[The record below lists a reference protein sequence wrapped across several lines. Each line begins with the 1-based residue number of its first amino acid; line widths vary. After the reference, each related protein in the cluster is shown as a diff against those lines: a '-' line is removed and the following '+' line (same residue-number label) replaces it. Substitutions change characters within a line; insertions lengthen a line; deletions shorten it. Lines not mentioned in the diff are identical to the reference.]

1 MHNRFIFPVLI
12 LFSLLSF
19 GQEKPLDTIV
29 GKVVNAANDKPL
41 QGANIININTVR
53 GTTTDQEGDFK
64 IRAKMND
71 TLYFSYLGF
80 RNMQVKVTKDWI
92 KFGDVRI
99 KMTEKAI
106 ALEEVTVRNIKL
118 TGYLEIDARNIP
130 IYDTYRYQISGLDY
144 GYEAGDKDKSSF
156 AETVESITNPADLL
170 YNIFGNRPKQMKRIQ
185 KMKEDKQI
193 REVLQDKYDRETLA
207 AVLQVNKGTIEEIL
221 KSCNFSKK
229 FVEEANDLQ
238 VLDALGSCYQDY
250 KAIKR

>member
-1 MHNRFIFPVLI
+1 MYNRFIFSVLI
-12 LFSLLSF
+12 LFSLQSF
-19 GQEKPLDTIV
+19 GQNKSLDTNV

-53 GTTTDQEGDFK
+53 GTTTNQKGDFN

-92 KFGDVRI
+92 KYGDVRI

-130 IYDTYRYQISGLDY
+130 IYDTYRYQISGLEY

-221 KSCNFSKK
+221 KSCNFSKS
-229 FVEEANDLQ
+229 FVEQANDLQ

>member
-1 MHNRFIFPVLI
+1 MLRHFLFFGLI
-12 LFSLLSF
+12 LCSMFGFS
-19 GQEKPLDTIV
+19 QENQLDTIV
-29 GKVVNAANDKPL
+29 GKVVNAANEKPL
-41 QGANIININTVR
+41 QGANIININTVK
-53 GTTTDQEGDFK
+53 GTTTGQDGEFRIK
-64 IRAKMND
+64 AKMND

-80 RNMQVKVTKDWI
+80 RNMQVKVTQDWL
-92 KFGDVRI
+92 KYGDVKI

-130 IYDTYRYQISGLDY
+130 IYDTYRYQISGLEY

-170 YNIFGNRPKQMKRIQ
+170 YNIFGKRPKQMKRIQ
-185 KMKEDKQI
+185 QMKEDKEI

-207 AVLQVNKGTIEEIL
+207 AVLQVNKATIEEIL

-238 VLDALGSCYQDY
+238 VLEAMGSCYQDY

>member
-1 MHNRFIFPVLI
+1 MRKQFFFPVLI
-12 LFSLLSF
+12 FCSILGF
-19 GQEKPLDTIV
+19 GQEKELDTIV

-41 QGANIININTVR
+41 QGANIININTVK
-53 GTTTDQEGDFK
+53 GTTTAEDGDFR
-64 IRAKMND
+64 IRARMND

-92 KFGDVRI
+92 KYGDVRI

-185 KMKEDKQI
+185 KMKEDKEI

-221 KSCNFSKK
+221 KSCNFSKN
-229 FVEEANDLQ
+229 FVEQANDLQ

>member
-1 MHNRFIFPVLI
+1 MLRQFLFFSLI
-12 LFSLLSF
+12 LCPLLGFS
-19 GQEKPLDTIV
+19 QENQLDTIV
-29 GKVVNAANDKPL
+29 GKVVNAANEKPL
-41 QGANIININTVR
+41 QGANIININTVK
-53 GTTTDQEGDFK
+53 GTTTSQEGDFR

-71 TLYFSYLGF
+71 TLYFSYLGY
-80 RNMQVKVTKDWI
+80 RNMQVKVTKDWL
-92 KFGDVRI
+92 KYGDVKI

-106 ALEEVTVRNIKL
+106 ALEEVTVKNIKL

-185 KMKEDKQI
+185 RMKDNKNI
-193 REVLQDKYDRETLA
+193 RNLLQDKYDRETLA
-207 AVLQVNKGTIEEIL
+207 AVLQINKTTIEEIL
-221 KSCNFSKK
+221 KRCNFSRK
-229 FVEEANDLQ
+229 FVQEANDLQ
-238 VLDALGSCYQDY
+238 VLDAMGSCYEDY

>member
-1 MHNRFIFPVLI
+1 MYNRFIFLLLI
-12 LFSLLSF
+12 LFSLQSF
-19 GQEKPLDTIV
+19 GQKKSLDTIV

-53 GTTTDQEGDFK
+53 GTTTNQKGDFN
-64 IRAKMND
+64 ISAKMND

-92 KFGDVRI
+92 KYGDVRI

-221 KSCNFSKK
+221 KSCNFSKS
-229 FVEEANDLQ
+229 FVEQANDLQ

>member
-1 MHNRFIFPVLI
+1 MHKRFLFPVLI
-12 LFSLLSF
+12 LFTLLGF
-19 GQEKPLDTIV
+19 GQEKQLDTIV

-41 QGANIININTVR
+41 QGANIININTVK
-53 GTTTDQEGDFK
+53 GTTTDENGDFK

-92 KFGDVRI
+92 KYGDVRI

-156 AETVESITNPADLL
+156 AETVESITNPANLL

-185 KMKEDKQI
+185 KMKENKEI

-221 KSCNFSKK
+221 KSCNFSKS
-229 FVEEANDLQ
+229 FVEQANDLQ

>member
-1 MHNRFIFPVLI
+1 MLRQFLFFSLI
-12 LFSLLSF
+12 LCPLIGFS
-19 GQEKPLDTIV
+19 QENQLDTIV
-29 GKVVNAANDKPL
+29 GKVVNAANEKPL
-41 QGANIININTVR
+41 QGANIININTVK
-53 GTTTDQEGDFK
+53 GTTTSQEGDFR

-71 TLYFSYLGF
+71 TLYFSYLGY
-80 RNMQVKVTKDWI
+80 RNMQVKVTKDWL
-92 KFGDVRI
+92 KYGDVKI

-106 ALEEVTVRNIKL
+106 ALEEVTVKNIKL

-185 KMKEDKQI
+185 RMKDNKNI
-193 REVLQDKYDRETLA
+193 RNLLQDKYDRETLA
-207 AVLQVNKGTIEEIL
+207 AVLQINKTTIEEIL
-221 KSCNFSKK
+221 KRCNFSRK
-229 FVEEANDLQ
+229 FVQEANDLQ
-238 VLDALGSCYQDY
+238 VLDAMGSCYEDY

>member
-1 MHNRFIFPVLI
+1 MYNRSIFPVFI

-29 GKVVNAANDKPL
+29 GKVVNAANDNPL

-53 GTTTDQEGDFK
+53 GATTDQEGDFK
-64 IRAKMND
+64 IKAKMND

-92 KFGDVRI
+92 RYGDVRI

-221 KSCNFSKK
+221 KSCNFSKS
-229 FVEEANDLQ
+229 FVEQANDLQ